1 MFFPPYCGICG
12 KEDCFLCDNC
22 YNKLEKY
29 KLNYCEKDKFFIY
42 SYKDEIRRLLLRYKF
57 NDYSYYSRIFS
68 SSMEKNKKMCRFLK
82 NYDIIIPVPVHIKR
96 RIERGFN
103 QCDLI
108 MRQFFELIKSNKEL
122 HNLDYAR
129 NVLIKIKNTKPQSKN
144 KLKDRVRSV
153 VNVFEVRNKEKII
166 NKRVLIFDD
175 VYTTGSTT
183 NECKRVLLNAGAME
197 VGILVI
203 AKD

>member
-1 MFFPPYCGICG
+1 
-12 KEDCFLCDNC
+12 
-22 YNKLEKY
+22 
-29 KLNYCEKDKFFIY
+29 
-42 SYKDEIRRLLLRYKF
+42 
-57 NDYSYYSRIFS
+57 
-68 SSMEKNKKMCRFLK
+68 MEKNKKMCRFLK

-153 VNVFEVRNKEKII
+153 VNVFEVRNKEKIT